1 MRELSG
7 IEINVVSG
15 GMDQVEV
22 KGQKQSIDAKNGFT
36 LSSISSLPITGGAA
50 LRIAGEGMGCVAAVN
65 KVKKDP
71 KLTNGAT
78 AVSTCSTLITDT
90 YDSVDWHGWAA
101 AIGNIQS
108 AQSDALSHAAQ
119 KQNGR

>member
-50 LRIAGEGMGCVAAVN
+50 LRIAGEGMGAS
-65 KVKKDP
+65 P
-71 KLTNGAT
+71 PLT
-78 AVSTCSTLITDT
+78 
-90 YDSVDWHGWAA
+90 
-101 AIGNIQS
+101 
-108 AQSDALSHAAQ
+108 
-119 KQNGR
+119 K